1 MKKVQWV
8 FPFLYGTLFMI
19 ILLFMMALFQSN
31 GTLIRSTEADLL
43 EGPWIYNGEIVSER
57 LDVEAGALYRVSTV
71 LNSDFNCIQTL
82 LIRTSLQS
90 VFVYL
95 DDELI
100 YAFDY
105 QEESNY
111 ASMWHQVT
119 LSNHLEGSVLTIEY
133 ESPFE
138 AMTGVVNPVYYG
150 NQSTLFLH
158 LINTYGF
165 RLVIGLI
172 TLLVSFFFI
181 FSSIILKQSRI
192 EGYHYL
198 GLFVFFIGSWVVS
211 ESRLLQLFTSNV
223 FLIGSISYLALAAQL
238 VPFSIFVRKFIL
250 ADEHKIALYFNWVA
264 AFMLPFVLGLFLIN
278 GTPLFL
284 STQLTL
290 VVIVIGI
297 LLHVILLLKE
307 YIKTRADR
315 YNKLFKYIVIVGI
328 AVILE
333 IVTYLSDSF
342 DNTSLYATTALFII
356 IVIVGVNYIRFL
368 MRSFKLQYEKNLYKR
383 LAYVDPLT
391 KGLNR
396 LAFDRDV
403 SAYENS
409 LNVKETLLVVY
420 FDLNDLKKINDT
432 YGHEVGDH
440 AIESTFNLIQSIFG
454 DDGKVYR
461 LGGDEFSALVE
472 TCCNDYF
479 ENKLKAF
486 IQLENEIA
494 KTLSYPFNVSIGM
507 AIYKHDLDN
516 RLVDTLKEADLKMY
530 ENKRKTKEKD
540 RL

>member
-8 FPFLYGTLFMI
+8 FPFLYGTLFVI
-19 ILLFMMALFQSN
+19 TLLFMMALFQSE
-31 GTLIRSTEADLL
+31 GQLIRSKEPNLL
-43 EGPWIYNGEIVSER
+43 EGPWVHEGEIVRDR
-57 LDVEAGALYRVSTV
+57 LDIEAGELYRVQTV
-71 LNSDFNCIQTL
+71 LNSDFNRMQTL

-158 LINTYGF
+158 LISTYGF
-165 RLVIGLI
+165 RLAIGLT
-172 TLLVSFFFI
+172 TLFVSFFFI
-181 FSSIILKQSRI
+181 FSSIILKQSRT

-198 GLFVFFIGSWVVS
+198 GLFVFFIGLWVVS

-238 VPFSIFVRKFIL
+238 VPFSIFVRKYIL
-250 ADEHKIALYFNWVA
+250 AEHHKISVYYTWIAGL
-264 AFMLPFVLGLFLIN
+264 MLPLVLGLFLMN
-278 GTPLFL
+278 GTALFL
-284 STQLTL
+284 STQITL
-290 VVIVIGI
+290 LVIVIGI
-297 LLHVILLLKE
+297 ILHLTLFMMD
-307 YIKTRADR
+307 YNKTRLER
-315 YNKLFKYIVIVGI
+315 YKKLFKYIVIIGI
-328 AVILE
+328 AVVLE
-333 IVTYLSDSF
+333 LVTYASDSF
-342 DNTSLYATTALFII
+342 DHTSLFATTALFTI
-356 IVIVGVNYIRFL
+356 IVIVGINYIRFL
-368 MRSFKLQYEKNLYKR
+368 MRSFKLQYEKNLYER

-403 SAYENS
+403 SAYEKS
-409 LNVKETLLVVY
+409 LNVNETLLVVY
-420 FDLNDLKKINDT
+420 FDLNDLKKINDN

-440 AIESTFNLIQSIFG
+440 AIVATYNLIQAVFG
-454 DDGKVYR
+454 DDGMVYR

-472 TCCNDYF
+472 TCCKDYF

-486 IQLENEIA
+486 IQLENEMA

-540 RL
+540 RF